1 MIKIDRQLMWR
12 KSNKHRSV
20 GWCTSTSDRTT
31 YLARRRLPPSI
42 NNFFRLCCPMGRRA
56 GRQVEDGGEKK
67 INEHFVKKRRP
78 KRLET
83 RERGRKAIFAFVVEL
98 SSRKQ
103 SKPKGTI
110 KGGFSKGCVMSPAD
124 SKYWIVNSA
133 RNAYPKGCQCEVASS
148 GWLRFAPKQ
157 YSFEPRS

>member
-56 GRQVEDGGEKK
+56 GRQVEGGWRRKKDKWALCEKK
-67 INEHFVKKRRP
+67 ASKAPWNERKREKGYICLRCRVVVEKAIQTQRNHQRRLFKRMCHVTIRFKILDCQFRP
-78 KRLET
+78 KRIPKRMPVRSRVFRVIAFCT
-83 RERGRKAIFAFVVEL
+83 QAIFFW
-98 SSRKQ
+98 
-103 SKPKGTI
+103 T
-110 KGGFSKGCVMSPAD
+110 
-124 SKYWIVNSA
+124 
-133 RNAYPKGCQCEVASS
+133 
-148 GWLRFAPKQ
+148 
-157 YSFEPRS
+157 